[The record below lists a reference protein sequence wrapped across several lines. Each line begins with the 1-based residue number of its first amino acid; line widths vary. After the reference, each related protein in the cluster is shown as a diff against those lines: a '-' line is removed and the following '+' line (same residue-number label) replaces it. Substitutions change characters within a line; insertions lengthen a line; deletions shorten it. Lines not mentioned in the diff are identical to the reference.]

1 MPKLIII
8 EALPAR
14 LKSEALFVIAGSL
27 CLNNQSKFLQGR
39 LFDSNPI
46 L

>member
-27 CLNNQSKFLQGR
+27 CLNKSKFLQRR

>member
-27 CLNNQSKFLQGR
+27 CHKQSKFLKGR